1 MKSFTLIELLLVVGI
16 LIILIAI
23 AVPNFRSF
31 QKETVLNNSTEEI
44 IATLRLAQSKTLA
57 SERASQWGVYFE
69 TVTQPHQHTLFKG
82 ENYAARDSSF
92 DETHKLPSAVEI
104 YGIDLNGGNEAVFNR
119 VTGTVNPSGSLSL
132 RLKSDLTKTKTIY
145 IEETGRVSLTSPS
158 ISSDTARL
166 KDSRHLHFDLGW
178 SIRDAITLKF
188 QFVGP
193 EPDQIET
200 VSMTNY
206 FNADKTEFNW
216 DNRNDP
222 FVVNGDNQIF
232 QIHTHS
238 LNSSNTL
245 LCIHRDRTNGNNTEE
260 VIIYIFDGVAD
271 RDIVHYLAD
280 VVDTAEQGSYVFNS
294 MEKQ

>member
-1 MKSFTLIELLLVVGI
+1 MKSFTLVELLLMVGI
-16 LIILIAI
+16 LIILAAIAI
-23 AVPNFRSF
+23 PTFRSF
-31 QKETVLNNSTEEI
+31 QKEVDLNNSTEEI
-44 IATLRLAQSKTLA
+44 IATLRLAQNKTLA

-69 TVTQPHQHTLFKG
+69 TTTQPHQYTLFKG
-82 ENYAARDSSF
+82 ENYAAPRDSSF

-132 RLKSDLTKTKTIY
+132 KLKDDLTKNKTVY
-145 IEETGRVSLTSPS
+145 IEEAGRVSLTSPS
-158 ISSDTARL
+158 IPSDDDRS

-178 SIRDAITLKF
+178 SIQDADTLKF

-200 VSMTNY
+200 VSMADY
-206 FNADKTEFNW
+206 FNAGKTEFNW
-216 DNRNDP
+216 DNLNAP

-238 LNSSNTL
+238 LSL
-245 LCIHRDRTNGNNTEE
+245 LCIHRDRANGNNTEE
-260 VIIYIFDGVAD
+260 VIIYIVEGATEKN
-271 RDIVHYLAD
+271 IVRYLANAEG
-280 VVDTAEQGSYVFNS
+280 TAVQGPHVFIS